1 MGAPVPVP
9 PCSRTSRPRLGLA
22 CLSAL
27 LGACLGPG
35 GDSGGDTGSLAE
47 IQERLKDSQ
56 PVQGTQAEGE
66 VPVAADP
73 YALADPASVP
83 PAQEEPPAPRQDPY
97 IRFGERIIVRQGVG
111 GGDFITKPYT
121 VPFEKAQRLVEL
133 MAALEPFPFR
143 PRASLDPATNQP
155 LPLDPGVLEYQI
167 LPKWDEEYYSNLK
180 TPFDSSIPQAPV
192 KIGLSDVFVVTA
204 SYGLLEQFEEFLD
217 LYAAAGIPQIE
228 LEAKIIEVVEVDQ
241 LDVGTKAS
249 VVFGD
254 SNFVQ
259 QGAFG
264 LPNSSAGDNSP
275 SIPPLLSPLPIP
287 TGPESILDLGAVTS
301 SLTFNAL
308 IEAIRTWD
316 NVQIDS
322 RPKTVVRAGGVA
334 YIESTTEVPYAEIKT
349 INALSEVT
357 AATVYKKVG
366 VQLYISPRLIGTKTL
381 ALDVHLVGSQQVG
394 TQATFTTGGGVPIE
408 VPVIAYRTAKTV
420 VYLEPGQTL
429 VIGGL
434 TTTREREQVNKV
446 PILGDLPLLG
456 LLFRSKLKRSEKQH
470 VLFAISPRIL
480 QHSDFEGEF

>member
-1 MGAPVPVP
+1 
-9 PCSRTSRPRLGLA
+9 
-22 CLSAL
+22 
-27 LGACLGPG
+27 
-35 GDSGGDTGSLAE
+35 LAE
-47 IQERLKDSQ
+47 IGERLTAAE
-56 PVQGTQAEGE
+56 PVRGTAVAGD
-66 VPVAADP
+66 VPLETDP
-73 YALADPASVP
+73 FALAEP
-83 PAQEEPPAPRQDPY
+83 PAVRKEVQEEEAPRQDPY
-97 IRFGERIIVRQGVG
+97 IRFGERIIVRKGVG
-111 GGDFITKPYT
+111 GHDFITKPYT

-143 PRASLDPATNQP
+143 PRGGVDPATNQS
-155 LPLDPGVLEYQI
+155 LPLDPGVLEYQV
-167 LPKWDEEYYSNLK
+167 LGNWDEEYFSNLK
-180 TPFDSSIPQAPV
+180 TPFDSGFPQKAQ
-192 KIGLSDVFVVTA
+192 KMALSDVFVATA
-204 SYGLLEQFEEFLD
+204 SYELLEQFEDFLD

-228 LEAKIIEVVEVDQ
+228 LEAKIIEVVETDQ

-249 VVFGD
+249 LVFGD
-254 SNFVQ
+254 ANFVQ

-264 LPNSSAGDNSP
+264 LPNFSAGDNEP
-275 SIPPLLSPLPIP
+275 GLAPGAIPV
-287 TGPESILDLGAVTS
+287 GPEAILDLGAVTS
-301 SLTFNAL
+301 SLAFNAL

-334 YIESTTEVPYAEIKT
+334 YIESTTEIPFLEIKT
-349 INALSEVT
+349 ISADSNFT
-357 AATVYKKVG
+357 AGNVYKKVG

-394 TQATFTTGGGVPIE
+394 TQATFTPQSGSPID

-434 TTTREREQVNKV
+434 TTTRERELVNKV
-446 PILGDLPLLG
+446 PILGDIPLLG
-456 LLFRSKLKRSEKQH
+456 LLFRSKLKRTERQH